1 MDSRVFGK
9 KSGDVGDRLIIPDEW
24 RIKEWKRLRL
34 APIALSWGNDANHN
48 VMRHTYATMHVAAF
62 RNPGATALNLG
73 HGRSLEKL
81 ERHYKGLFPR
91 ATATAYWAIL
101 PTVKPENEIEK

>member
-1 MDSRVFGK
+1 MCSDKIVPG
-9 KSGDVGDRLIIPDEW
+9 EW
-24 RIKEWKRLRL
+24 RVKEWKRAKL
-34 APIALSWGNDANHN
+34 APLALSWGNDANHN

-81 ERHYKGLFPR
+81 DRHYKGLYSN
-91 ATATAYWAIL
+91 AAATAYWKIL
-101 PTVKPENEIEK
+101 PATQSPQNDAGAATNA